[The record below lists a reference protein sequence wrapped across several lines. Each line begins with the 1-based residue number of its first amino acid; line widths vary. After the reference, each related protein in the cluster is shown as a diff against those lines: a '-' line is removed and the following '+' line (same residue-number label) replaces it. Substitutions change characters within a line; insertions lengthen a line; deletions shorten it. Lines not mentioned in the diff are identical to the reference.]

1 MGRMM
6 GDRSKHFLK
15 GTVGIMMVVRLKL
28 RQGTVGRKT
37 VKRSCL
43 LGHSGQ
49 NGDEKATI
57 FDGTQW
63 VE

>member
-1 MGRMM
+1 MA
-6 GDRSKHFLK
+6 DRSKNFLR

-28 RQGTVGRKT
+28 RQGTVSRKK
-37 VKRSCL
+37 VERSCL

-57 FDGTQW
+57 FDGT
-63 VE
+63 